1 MTTTTAD
8 ATAAAEILQT
18 LRQDTEQN
26 LVQLRQRL
34 LNLVATGISEAEQFR
49 VLRADCGMLIT
60 QDGETYRLTGWGEGM
75 RRAFLASQYEA
86 RAVADH
92 WNARLTRE
100 QMVARCWVEVL
111 PIGRALEIAIDEAEA
126 LLERLPA

>member
-1 MTTTTAD
+1 MTTAN
-8 ATAAAEILQT
+8 ATAAADTLQT

-34 LNLVATGISEAEQFR
+34 ADIVATGISEAEQFR
-49 VLRADCGMLIT
+49 ALRADCGMLIT
-60 QDGETYRLTGWGEGM
+60 LEGATYRLTGWGDGM

-86 RAVADH
+86 QAVADH

-100 QMVARCWVEVL
+100 QMTSRCWVQVL
-111 PIGRALEIAIDEAEA
+111 PISRALEIAIDEAEA
-126 LLERLPA
+126 MLSNLP